1 MRQGFERLV
10 AVSSTDDDDLGITD
24 TVHTVDDWQAAAL
37 RRLIDEDKSAVVL
50 TFSDGCSESLC
61 QIFGNDDLLR
71 IHLLVLMVACLLL
84 MLQR

>member
-1 MRQGFERLV
+1 V
-10 AVSSTDDDDLGITD
+10 AIGGSNDDDLGTTD
-24 TVHTVDDWQAAAL
+24 TIQTADDRQAAAL
-37 RRLIDEDKSAVVL
+37 RRLIDKDKSAVVL

-71 IHLLVLMVACLLL
+71 IHLLLIVVLSLFL

>member
-1 MRQGFERLV
+1 MGQRFERLV
-10 AVSSTDDDDLGITD
+10 AISSTDGDYLGTTD
-24 TVHTVDDWQAAAL
+24 AVHTADDRQAATL

-71 IHLLVLMVACLLL
+71 IHLLLLMVVQFTL